1 MACLKL
7 AAFIPHHH
15 GCHRNGDTWR
25 RDEVGT
31 VGCGTEVDRRG
42 FVQWQKKHVVGI
54 AKCNSGNVVGLRRTR
69 NSFRCEVGGGVEET
83 KKTRIL
89 IAGGGIAGLVVAI
102 AAKKKGFDVK
112 VFERDMSAVRGEGRH
127 RGPIQLQSNALA
139 VLESIDEEVTERIM
153 DASCITGNRINGLVD
168 GISGCWYV
176 KYDLFTPAAQRGLP
190 ATRVISRIALQDILV
205 HAVGSKNI
213 FNNCNV
219 VDFKDEARKVAV
231 ILEDGRE
238 FEGDV
243 LVGADGIWSKVR
255 EKLFGWQEASYSNYT
270 CYSGIADFVPPDINS
285 VGYRVFL
292 GHKKYF
298 VSSDV
303 GHGKMQWYAF
313 HHEPAGN
320 IDPPAG
326 KKKRILELFGNWC
339 HEVVDLLLATPESVI
354 LRRDIYDRDMIHS
367 WSQGCVT
374 LIGDAAHPMQPN
386 LGQGGCM
393 AIEDSYQL
401 VVELEK
407 ASKVR
412 WKDGTNDEI
421 ASALLRYER
430 KRISR
435 VSAMHAMSRMAARMV
450 SSYQP
455 YLARQQRRVPF
466 MSKPWMRQPL
476 IAMVQ
481 LFISCGMKMLT
492 YWILTGSSSELADH
506 VRKCRLS
513 DNRRTS
519 CKIAT

>member
-31 VGCGTEVDRRG
+31 AGCGTEVDGRG
-42 FVQWQKKHVVGI
+42 FVQRQNKYVVGI
-54 AKCNSGNVVGLRRTR
+54 AKCNRGNVVGLRQTR
-69 NSFRCEVGGGVEET
+69 NSFRCEVGGGAEET

-89 IAGGGIAGLVVAI
+89 IAGGGIAGLVVAM

-168 GISGCWYV
+168 GIS
-176 KYDLFTPAAQRGLP
+176 AAQRGLP

-326 KKKRILELFGNWC
+326 TFVYLKNVSTVETLLFLSPYSKFIQKKRILELFGNWC

-354 LRRDIYDRDMIHS
+354 QRRDIYDRDMIHS

-393 AIEDSYQL
+393 AIEDSYRL

-412 WKDGTNDEI
+412 QKEGTNVEI

-435 VSAMHAMSRMAARMV
+435 VSAVHAMSRMAARMV

-455 YLARQQRRVPF
+455 YLARQQMPVP
-466 MSKPWMRQPL
+466 
-476 IAMVQ
+476 
-481 LFISCGMKMLT
+481 G
-492 YWILTGSSSELADH
+492 
-506 VRKCRLS
+506 
-513 DNRRTS
+513 
-519 CKIAT
+519 